1 MGNVILWLIFT
12 VILIVG
18 IVYLHRL
25 GRKPKEANEQAPY
38 DAYGNPRRGPDVR
51 KVLLAFRRPA
61 VVSLYALLVYN
72 VLSTSIFY
80 VGQLETGHVVK
91 RFMGAQL
98 PQGKIIAVN
107 GETGPQAQIYGPGL
121 KFSLLINLYADV
133 EVLPAVEILKGHYGV
148 VTALDGR
155 KLPEDVVIASPL
167 PGTSIAPS
175 AAIEGGASVSG
186 MFDAV
191 SFLDPENGG
200 FQGVQATVLKPG
212 IHRLNLYLYNVEV
225 IAANGQGNLYSRKG
239 IEQIQSNRSTE
250 ITQIP
255 TGYVGVVK
263 SNIQEDWR
271 TNEECR
277 RGQEAENLGQI
288 QAVLV
293 PDGCKGVWK
302 TTFEPGAYFFNGN
315 VYEVSMIESRA
326 VRWTY
331 KGGYQRC
338 RIDLTVDAA
347 GQFSQ
352 ERQCQEESHD
362 PEKHADRAIT
372 VKVEGWDIPVELRV
386 LMQVRPEDAPSVVAA
401 VGSIE
406 QIEDRIITPAI
417 RSIVRNVGGGIYE
430 APLLDADGSVVID
443 EEGNPVIGRRGARA
457 LDFQEF
463 RSYLEAAFERR
474 IVEEARKAGISILE
488 VKIGEP
494 AIPPELLVAR
504 RREQLSDQLQRS
516 FIREQEAQEQRI
528 AAENAKAQAD
538 QQPTLVTAEIDL
550 EASERRKQAREND
563 GEGEKNYLIQ
573 VAEGQKAQAEVL
585 GADRVLMLQA
595 LESILKTLAENPE
608 VTDIVPDPQVL
619 VIGGGN
625 AENATA
631 IGAGLLSEK
640 LGGLLPAAEDAE

>member
-1 MGNVILWLIFT
+1 MGNVVFFVVMLVAT
-12 VILIVG
+12 VGAII
-18 IVYLHRL
+18 YLHRAKN
-25 GRKPKEANEQAPY
+25 KPVKDEPNDGFRDEHGHAEMDLSKILSKFRVP
-38 DAYGNPRRGPDVR
+38 G
-51 KVLLAFRRPA
+51 LAF
-61 VVSLYALLVYN
+61 LYSALVFQA
-72 VLSTSIFY
+72 LSTSFFY

-91 RFMGAQL
+91 RFMGNQL

-121 KFSLLINLYADV
+121 NFVPFITLYADV
-133 EVLPAVEILKGHYGV
+133 ENLPVVEIPKGHYGV

-175 AAIEGGASVSG
+175 AAIEGGANVAG
-186 MFDAV
+186 MFEAAT
-191 SFLDPENGG
+191 FLDPENGG
-200 FQGVQATVLKPG
+200 YQGVQATVLKPG
-212 IHRLNLYLYNVEV
+212 IHRLNLYLYNVEIV
-225 IAANGQGNLYSRKG
+225 GESGEGYKYSDEGQTAIQRNLATS
-239 IEQIQSNRSTE
+239 

-302 TTFEPGAYFFNGN
+302 TTFEPGAYFFNSN

-331 KGGYQRC
+331 KGGYERC

-352 ERQCQEESHD
+352 NRQCAAEAYNPDQ
-362 PEKHADRAIT
+362 HADRAIT

-417 RSIVRNVGGGIYE
+417 RSIVRNVGNVPIDVETLKMGGV
-430 APLLDADGSVVID
+430 ASP
-443 EEGNPVIGRRGARA
+443 
-457 LDFQEF
+457 
-463 RSYLEAAFERR
+463 
-474 IVEEARKAGISILE
+474 
-488 VKIGEP
+488 EP
-494 AIPPELLVAR
+494 
-504 RREQLSDQLQRS
+504 
-516 FIREQEAQEQRI
+516 
-528 AAENAKAQAD
+528 
-538 QQPTLVTAEIDL
+538 
-550 EASERRKQAREND
+550 
-563 GEGEKNYLIQ
+563 
-573 VAEGQKAQAEVL
+573 
-585 GADRVLMLQA
+585 
-595 LESILKTLAENPE
+595 
-608 VTDIVPDPQVL
+608 
-619 VIGGGN
+619 
-625 AENATA
+625 
-631 IGAGLLSEK
+631 
-640 LGGLLPAAEDAE
+640 

>member
-1 MGNVILWLIFT
+1 MANILFYIIIMVT
-12 VILIVG
+12 IVAG
-18 IVYLHRL
+18 IIVLHKI
-25 GRKPKEANEQAPY
+25 GRKPESNGY
-38 DAYGNPRRGPDVR
+38 HDSFNWG
-51 KVLLAFRRPA
+51 LLRRPG
-61 VVSLYALLVYN
+61 LALLYIAFGFSI
-72 VLSTSIFY
+72 LSTSFFY

-91 RFMGAQL
+91 RFMGASL

-121 KFSLLINLYADV
+121 KFVPLIRLYADI
-133 EVLPAVEILKGHYGV
+133 EILPVVNIPKGFYGL

-167 PGTSIAPS
+167 SGTSIAPS
-175 AAIEGGASVSG
+175 AAVEGGASVSDL
-186 MFDAV
+186 FDAIA
-191 SFLDPENGG
+191 FLDPDTGG

-212 IHRLNLYLYNVEV
+212 IHRLNLYLYNVEFV
-225 IAANGQGNLYSRKG
+225 DKDGNRRRYNRKG
-239 IEQIQSNRSTE
+239 VKDKENTKNRDTL
-250 ITQIP
+250 ITQIQ

-263 SNIQEDWR
+263 SNIQENWR

-302 TTFEPGAYFFNGN
+302 TTFEPGAYFFNSN
-315 VYEVSMIESRA
+315 VYEVSQIESRA

-331 KGGYQRC
+331 KGGYERC
-338 RIDLTVDAA
+338 RIELTVDAV

-352 ERQCQEESHD
+352 ERKCAVEPYNSGI
-362 PEKHADRAIT
+362 HADRAIS

-401 VGSIE
+401 VGSVE
-406 QIEDRIITPAI
+406 NIEDRIITPAI

-430 APLLDADGSVVID
+430 APMLDQSGNVTLD
-443 EEGNPVIGRRGARA
+443 EEGNPVTGRRAARA
-457 LDFQEF
+457 LDFQDF
-463 RSYLEAAFERR
+463 RSYLESAFERQ
-474 IVEEARKAGISILE
+474 IVAEARKAGISILE

-504 RREQLSDQLQRS
+504 RREQLSIQLQRS

-550 EASERRKQAREND
+550 AASERRKQAREND
-563 GEGEKNYLIQ
+563 GEGEKNFLIQ
-573 VAEGQKAQAEVL
+573 VAEGQRAQTEVL

-595 LESILKTLAENPE
+595 LDLILKALKETPE
-608 VTDIVPDPQVL
+608 ISDLIPDPQVL
-619 VIGGGN
+619 VIGAGG
-625 AENATA
+625 AENASA
-631 IGAGLLSEK
+631 IA
-640 LGGLLPAAEDAE
+640 GGLFTDKLSNLFPDNARQQ